1 MAFAVWQ
8 VLWQGQLTRPAIV
21 SPPSSGSASPPGT
34 MSTGTSLIPKVG
46 AVVRGPRGGDYL
58 LLQRLNSLPG
68 TFAPSAIEMPDAH
81 AIQLFGHRSVQGSD
95 RWLVA
100 VPAADAANN
109 LALPNSSMTA
119 TAPPPSVA
127 PGARLGLPSPFESE
141 VESDTEG
148 EDEQLALSRAT
159 YRLRRR
165 VYGKSYGDVWRA
177 VRADDP
183 LGVPLIVKRLVLAES
198 SGERTQ
204 VCLAGLREAHFGAA
218 LRGLAGLARF
228 LDAFE
233 AEGSLWLVFR
243 DEGVSLEQL
252 LYTVEE
258 EEPPTTA
265 EGKRID
271 DHTEAG
277 SDGSG
282 RAGGGGEAGSD
293 GSGLAGGG
301 GVTIRRP
308 SALWQSLRRE
318 PGQGTIRAVVRQT
331 LEVLARLHAR
341 NVTHRDLKPPNII
354 LRVHGSA
361 GGGAGAGGGTGAGG
375 GAGAGAGPAAA
386 GAGAGGG
393 GAAAASS
400 PEVRLA
406 DFGSAVDAE
415 VTVPGVGMYPE
426 VGPSVAEETEGYQPP
441 EAALGGEAYAA
452 SRPSSYDLWSMGI
465 VILELI
471 LGSPH
476 VMPLSKRAEAVLR
489 LRYAEQ
495 PEAVM
500 RRLLA
505 ANALAE
511 HCILPLA
518 ADPAA
523 MARYRGHNG
532 APCGKEAFVAHV
544 LTSDPLRDSGRHG
557 GALGTAPR
565 LLELLDLAWELLRW
579 RPEDRMSAEQALRHP
594 SLVERVGAEAETGKR
609 AVVGTERLVERAVV
623 GAGVDTRHD
632 WKQALLE
639 ITPLLSAPS
648 AAAAAA

>member
-1 MAFAVWQ
+1 MVFAVWQ
-8 VLWQGQLTRPAIV
+8 VLWQGQLTRSAIV
-21 SPPSSGSASPPGT
+21 SPPSSGASPPGT
-34 MSTGTSLIPKVG
+34 TSTGTSLIPKVG
-46 AVVRGPRGGDYL
+46 AVVRGPSGGDYL

-81 AIQLFGHRSVQGSD
+81 AIQLFGHVSAQGSD

-109 LALPNSSMTA
+109 LALPNSNMTA

-148 EDEQLALSRAT
+148 EDEQLTLSRAT

-165 VYGKSYGDVWRA
+165 VYGKSFGDVWRA

-183 LGVPLIVKRLVLAES
+183 HGVPLIVKRLVLAES

-218 LRGLAGLARF
+218 LRGLPGLARF

-258 EEPPTTA
+258 EQPPTTA
-265 EGKRID
+265 EGERMD
-271 DHTEAG
+271 DVNVRMDDDDREAG
-277 SDGSG
+277 SDGAG
-282 RAGGGGEAGSD
+282 R
-293 GSGLAGGG
+293 AGGG

-308 SALWQSLRRE
+308 SDLWQSLRRE

-331 LEVLARLHAR
+331 LEALARLHAR

-354 LRVHGSA
+354 LRVHASA
-361 GGGAGAGGGTGAGG
+361 GGGAG
-375 GAGAGAGPAAA
+375 A

-393 GAAAASS
+393 GAAAAST

-426 VGPSVAEETEGYQPP
+426 RGPSVAEETEGYQPP

-489 LRYAEQ
+489 LRYVEQ
-495 PEAVM
+495 PKAVM

-511 HCILPLA
+511 HCILPLAAA

-532 APCGKEAFVAHV
+532 APCGKEAFVEHV
-544 LTSDPLRDSGRHG
+544 LASDPLRDSGRHG
-557 GALGTAPR
+557 GALRTAPR

-579 RPEDRMSAEQALRHP
+579 RPEDRMSAEHALRHP
-594 SLVERVGAEAETGKR
+594 SVSERHVERAVVGAEAETGQH
-609 AVVGTERLVERAVV
+609 AVVGTERLLERAVV
-623 GAGVDTRHD
+623 GAGVDTRRD

>member
-361 GGGAGAGGGTGAGG
+361 GGGAGAG
-375 GAGAGAGPAAA
+375 AGPAAA

-489 LRYAEQ
+489 LRYVEQ

-609 AVVGTERLVERAVV
+609 AVVGTERLLERAVV